1 MNTKTASA
9 DKIQRRIAGT
19 GNEAAA
25 LAMRQ
30 IHPNVVAAYP
40 ITPQTEIVQIFST
53 YVSDGLV
60 DTEFVP
66 VESEHS
72 AMSATIAASA
82 AGARAMTATSANGL
96 ALMWEMLYIAS
107 GSRLPIVMPL
117 VNRALS
123 APINIHC
130 DHSDAM
136 GARDAG
142 WIQLFSENAQ
152 EMYDNMIQA
161 IRIAEHPDVMLPVM
175 VCMDGF
181 ITSHGMEIFHVLEDD
196 VVTNFVGEYQAKN
209 PLLDVDNPVTVGPL
223 DLQDYYFEHKRQ
235 QVDAMEKAKA
245 VIKQIGKE
253 YGDLTG
259 RYYGYFEEYRLDDAE
274 MAIVVINSA
283 AGTAKEVV
291 DQLRGQGVK
300 IGLLKPRVFR
310 PFMAAELR
318 EALKDMKAI
327 GIMDRAESF
336 STQGGPLAAETKAAL
351 YELDQRPLALNFVYG
366 LGGRDTGVADIMLVA
381 DKVREAAESGK
392 VEQSL
397 YYVGVRE

>member
-1 MNTKTASA
+1 
-9 DKIQRRIAGT
+9 
-19 GNEAAA
+19 
-25 LAMRQ
+25 
-30 IHPNVVAAYP
+30 
-40 ITPQTEIVQIFST
+40 
-53 YVSDGLV
+53 
-60 DTEFVP
+60 
-66 VESEHS
+66 
-72 AMSATIAASA
+72 
-82 AGARAMTATSANGL
+82 
-96 ALMWEMLYIAS
+96 
-107 GSRLPIVMPL
+107 
-117 VNRALS
+117 
-123 APINIHC
+123 
-130 DHSDAM
+130 
-136 GARDAG
+136 
-142 WIQLFSENAQ
+142 
-152 EMYDNMIQA
+152 
-161 IRIAEHPDVMLPVM
+161 
-175 VCMDGF
+175 
-181 ITSHGMEIFHVLEDD
+181 
-196 VVTNFVGEYQAKN
+196 
-209 PLLDVDNPVTVGPL
+209 
-223 DLQDYYFEHKRQ
+223 
-235 QVDAMEKAKA
+235 
-245 VIKQIGKE
+245 
-253 YGDLTG
+253 
-259 RYYGYFEEYRLDDAE
+259 